1 MHCTDSSV
9 GMNNGI
15 MDSTALYCICCHCVQ
30 EAFQSTSV
38 AFILDYPHTVSSCE
52 DQTPQKGEGES
63 KKGEVEEENEEG
75 RVEGESEEGK
85 VKGESEEG
93 RVEGESEEGR
103 VEGENEEGKGEN
115 REEKEEEGKKEKP
128 GDEGESKGGEDESG
142 TATLA
147 TGAPTAPAQAQAA
160 SSDSGQQ
167 SPEELAH
174 AASLYLKYGA
184 TLDFCAQKEVRVIVA
199 GCYANT
205 GAAILARSA
214 PSLPSTQI
222 IAAPSLAE
230 RQARSIIGTRLGL
243 NTADIQQVCV
253 WGRTCGHVLVD
264 ASSAVVRHFQGAITG
279 PNPFSLPIQ
288 RCEFER
294 EWLERELQLEVERR
308 HRGGRGAARLSEA
321 MGVAELM
328 RLWWRGGERKEEEEE
343 ERSVVD
349 LTSCELP
356 DCSSLHC
363 SPSPWQPVGV
373 VSDGDC
379 YGFPK
384 GVVCSVPA
392 RCVEGEWKVVKG
404 IQLSEEMEVATQ
416 HYTTTL

>member
-1 MHCTDSSV
+1 
-9 GMNNGI
+9 MNNGI
-15 MDSTALYCICCHCVQ
+15 MDSIALYCICCHCVQ

-63 KKGEVEEENEEG
+63 KKGEGEGENEEG
-75 RVEGESEEGK
+75 RVEGENEEGR
-85 VKGESEEG
+85 VEGENEEGRVEGESEEG

-128 GDEGESKGGEDESG
+128 GDEGESKGEDESG

-147 TGAPTAPAQAQAA
+147 TGAPIAPAQAQAA

-167 SPEELAH
+167 SSEELAH

-253 WGRTCGHVLVD
+253 W
-264 ASSAVVRHFQGAITG
+264 AG
-279 PNPFSLPIQ
+279 PVGMCWWTP
-288 RCEFER
+288 
-294 EWLERELQLEVERR
+294 
-308 HRGGRGAARLSEA
+308 ARL
-321 MGVAELM
+321 
-328 RLWWRGGERKEEEEE
+328 
-343 ERSVVD
+343 
-349 LTSCELP
+349 
-356 DCSSLHC
+356 
-363 SPSPWQPVGV
+363 
-373 VSDGDC
+373 
-379 YGFPK
+379 
-384 GVVCSVPA
+384 
-392 RCVEGEWKVVKG
+392 
-404 IQLSEEMEVATQ
+404 
-416 HYTTTL
+416 